1 MIYLQPKPYSL
12 RFYLIAIVVAVC
24 ALFCALRLNAQPKNS
39 KPLFSQMSQKATG
52 IHFLNKIEEDDS
64 LNVFRYEYLY
74 NGAGVGIG
82 DFNND
87 GWNDIFFSGNTSANK
102 LFINQQGFQFNDV
115 SVAAAI
121 RGNGTWSTGVS
132 LADVNGDGL
141 LDIYVCHSGSYKVP
155 EQLSNELF
163 INQGSKNNIPV
174 FKEMAKAYGLDAPG
188 TQSTQAAFFDYD
200 RDGDLDM
207 FLLNHSNHS
216 YNPFLNTKK
225 IRSIP
230 NPNFGNRLFRCDR
243 TADSGIVYKDVTLEA
258 GITNNALNFGLSVTV
273 SDINKDGWPD
283 IYTTSDYTE
292 RDCLYMNNHDGTFT
306 DGLEKSLTHISKYSM
321 GADIADYN
329 NDGRPD
335 IYTLDMLPEDN
346 RRQKLLKGP
355 DEYEQYH
362 LLIDSGYYHQQMR
375 NMLQLNMGIDD
386 NGMSRFS
393 EIGQLAGISN
403 TDWSWAGLFADF
415 DNDGWK
421 DLVVTNGYLRD
432 YTDMDFLKYTA
443 ADAQKEALKN
453 GNLNYKT
460 YDLVKKMPSIKLS
473 NYIFRNNHDLTFSDV
488 TKAWGLQKP
497 TVSNAAAYADLD
509 NDGDLD
515 LVVCNNNEPPIIY
528 RNNQTDLYPAHYLKV
543 RFEGKG
549 LNTKAYGAKA
559 SLLTDDGLT
568 QYQELYPVRGYQ
580 STNAPELFFGV
591 PRNKKI
597 KSISIT
603 WPRGLTNV
611 INEVTPN
618 EVLIVREPGTESILS
633 VTSPAKQRL
642 FKDVTNVA
650 GIDFIHRENEFVDF
664 KAEVLLPYQLS
675 REGPALAKG
684 DVDKDGR
691 EDVFVGGAIGQSA
704 ALYLQTSDGKFELL
718 QSQPWVADSAC
729 EDVNAIFFDV
739 DNDDDMDLYVVS
751 GGNEYDDGSPEYADR
766 LYLNDGRGN
775 FQKVNSALPNMPS
788 SKKAVAAGD
797 FDNDG
802 DRDLFV
808 GGRGVPGSF
817 PIASRSYIL
826 RNDSE
831 KGKINFTDVTKDVAP
846 DVSEPGMVTVAE
858 WVDLD
863 NDKFPEL
870 MIAGD
875 WMSVV
880 LFKNDKGKLRDVSKQ
895 AGLTNLHGMWSA
907 LTAADVDSDGDTD
920 FVIGN
925 CGLNNQFKASV
936 TEPMTLYAED
946 FDSNGTIDPLICYF
960 IQGKSYPMASRDE
973 LLDQIVPLR
982 KKFIK
987 YRDYADATITDIFP
1001 AEKIKSA
1008 NTYQC
1013 TELASGI
1020 LYNEG
1025 GLRFSFTPLPLPAQ
1039 FSRIYG
1045 IEVNDLDRDGAK
1057 DILVSGNFFPYRVQL
1072 GHADASLGL
1081 FLKGSG
1087 NTSFVGIDASESGCY
1102 VGGDVRGMLSLKDG
1116 SNNNWLIFGKNDAA
1130 VQVLKIER

>member
-1 MIYLQPKPYSL
+1 MIYRQKY
-12 RFYLIAIVVAVC
+12 FYLRATVVTAC
-24 ALFCALRLNAQPKNS
+24 ALLVVIILNAQQKS
-39 KPLFSQMSQKATG
+39 TKPLFSQMSQKTTG

-74 NGAGVGIG
+74 NGAGVGIA

-102 LFINQQGFQFNDV
+102 LFINQQGFQFKDV
-115 SVAAAI
+115 STTAQVK
-121 RGNGTWSTGVS
+121 GNGTWSTGVS
-132 LADVNGDGL
+132 IADVNGDGL
-141 LDIYVCHSGSYKVP
+141 LDIYVCHSGNYKNP
-155 EQLSNELF
+155 DQLSNELF
-163 INQGSKNNIPV
+163 INQGSKNNVPV

-207 FLLNHSNHS
+207 FLLNHSNHT
-216 YNPFLNTKK
+216 YNPFLNTRK

-230 NPNFGNRLFRCDR
+230 NLNFGNRLFRCDKGSDN
-243 TADSGIVYKDVTLEA
+243 AISYKDVTLEA

-273 SDINKDGWPD
+273 SDIDQDGWPD

-292 RDCLYMNNHDGTFT
+292 RDCLYMNNRNGTFT
-306 DGLEKSLTHISKYSM
+306 DRLEQSITHISKYSM

-375 NMLQLNMGIDD
+375 NMLQLNMGVDD
-386 NGMSRFS
+386 NGRSRFS

-432 YTDMDFLKYTA
+432 YTDLDFLKYTA
-443 ADAQKEALKN
+443 ADAQKEAMKK

-473 NYIFRNNHDLTFSDV
+473 NYVFRNNHDLTFTDV
-488 TKAWGLQKP
+488 TRAWGFQKP
-497 TVSNAAAYADLD
+497 SVSNAAAYADLD

-515 LVVCNNNEPPIIY
+515 LVVCNNNEPAILY
-528 RNNQTDLYPAHYLKV
+528 RNNQTEFYPANYLKV
-543 RFEGKG
+543 RFEGHG
-549 LNTKAYGAKA
+549 MNTKAYGVKA
-559 SLLTDDGLT
+559 SLLTDDSVT

-580 STNAPELFFGV
+580 STNAAELFFGI
-591 PRNKKI
+591 PSNKKI
-597 KSISIT
+597 VSISIT
-603 WPRGLTNV
+603 WPGGHNNV
-611 INEVTPN
+611 INDVQPN
-618 EVLIVREPGTESILS
+618 EVLIIRDPALEAMHLAG
-633 VTSPAKQRL
+633 TSPEKRL
-642 FKDVTNVA
+642 FKDVTNST
-650 GIDFIHRENEFVDF
+650 GIDFIHTENEFVDF

-675 REGPALAKG
+675 REGPALAKS

-691 EDVFVGGAIGQSA
+691 EDIFFGGAIGQPA
-704 ALYLQTSDGKFELL
+704 ALYLQTGDGKF
-718 QSQPWVADSAC
+718 QRSKSQPWIIDSAC
-729 EDVNAIFFDV
+729 EDVNAVFFDV
-739 DNDDDMDLYVVS
+739 DNDNDLDLYVVS
-751 GGNEYDDGSPEYADR
+751 GGNEYDDASPEYSDR
-766 LYLNDGRGN
+766 LYTNDGKGV
-775 FQKVNSALPNMPS
+775 FQKVSNVFPGTPS
-788 SKKAVAAGD
+788 SKKAIAAGD

-802 DRDLFV
+802 DYDLFV

-817 PIASRSYIL
+817 PLASRSYIL

-831 KGKINFTDVTKDVAP
+831 KGTIKFADVTKDVAP
-846 DVSEPGMVTVAE
+846 ALIEPGMVTVAE

-863 NDKFPEL
+863 SDKFPEL
-870 MIAGD
+870 IIAGD
-875 WMSVV
+875 WMSIV
-880 LFKNDKGKLRDVSKQ
+880 LLKNEKGKFHDVSKQ
-895 AGLTNLHGMWSA
+895 AGLVNLHGMWSG
-907 LTAADVDSDGDTD
+907 LAASDVDNDGDID
-920 FVIGN
+920 FVMGN
-925 CGLNNQFKASV
+925 CGLNNQFKASAQ
-936 TEPMTLYAED
+936 EPMTLYAED
-946 FDSNGTIDPLICYF
+946 IDNNGTIDPVLCYY

-987 YRDYADATITDIFP
+987 YKDYADATITDIFP
-1001 AEKIKSA
+1001 AQKLISA
-1008 NTYQC
+1008 KTFQC
-1013 TELASGI
+1013 NELASGI

-1025 GLRFSFTPLPLPAQ
+1025 NLHFSFKPLPLRAQ

-1045 IEVNDLDRDGAK
+1045 IEVNDFDKDGMK

-1072 GHADASLGL
+1072 GHADAGLGL
-1081 FLKGSG
+1081 LLKGSA
-1087 NTSFVGIDASESGCY
+1087 NKSFVPVDAAESGCY
-1102 VGGDVRGMLSLKDG
+1102 VAGDVRAMLSFKDKE
-1116 SNNNWLIFGKNDAA
+1116 NNNWLIFGKNDGP
-1130 VQVLKIER
+1130 VQVLKVQR